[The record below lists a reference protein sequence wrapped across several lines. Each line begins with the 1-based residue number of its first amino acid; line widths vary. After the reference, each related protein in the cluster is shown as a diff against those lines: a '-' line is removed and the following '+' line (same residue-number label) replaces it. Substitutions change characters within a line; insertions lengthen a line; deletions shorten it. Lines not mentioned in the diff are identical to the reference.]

1 MASLASV
8 SLGFARCVAAGQT
21 FVHITKNRT
30 SFSTSCRYDPSKYAH
45 VDKLPDRD
53 MEAGYNDIQK
63 EELRSKR
70 IAREEDAR

>member
-1 MASLASV
+1 MQLTKSTSLAALPYS
-8 SLGFARCVAAGQT
+8 
-21 FVHITKNRT
+21 
-30 SFSTSCRYDPSKYAH
+30 YDPSKYAH

-53 MEAGYNDIQK
+53 MEAGYNDIQR